1 MDEHQYL
8 FILCSHSS
16 GSTALWRL
24 LQTSAQV
31 SALPV
36 EGQFIESVGPL
47 MRKTPWN
54 PQEPLP
60 WPAIKAE
67 WEKVWD
73 MSRPILLEKS
83 PPHLIRAQAI
93 EQAFPNAHF
102 IVMVRNPY
110 AYCEGTKRRGRTGLG
125 YKRDASYAQIAA
137 GWIRENQFQMENLQ
151 HLQRAVCLTYEELAD
166 QPAAAAEKVLAFM
179 PALERLDIEAA
190 HLIHSLEGWLERP
203 ITNLNPVQIA
213 RLSAADIAE
222 INTVLRSHPAIM
234 DYFGYTYL
242 AGAYHSLNRARFAL
256 ATLYSRHI
264 RRNLQRVIRR
274 TRRTGQNPPLETK

>member
-24 LQTSAQV
+24 LQTSPHV

-36 EGQFIESVGPL
+36 EGQFVEAVVPL

-54 PQEPLP
+54 AQEPLP

-73 MSRPILLEKS
+73 LRRPILLEKS
-83 PPHLIRAQAI
+83 PPHLVRAKAI
-93 EQAFPNAHF
+93 EESFPNAHF

-125 YKRDASYAQIAA
+125 YRRDATYAQIAR
-137 GWIRENQFQMENLQ
+137 GWAREGQYQMGNLRG
-151 HLQRAVCLTYEELAD
+151 LQRTVCLTYEDLAD
-166 QPAAAAEKVLAFM
+166 DPAAAAAKVLAFM
-179 PALERLDIEAA
+179 PGLERLDVQAA

-213 RLSAADIAE
+213 RLSAEDIHE
-222 INTVLRSHPAIM
+222 INAVLYDHPKIM
-234 DYFGYTYL
+234 AFFGYDYL
-242 AGAYHSLNRARFAL
+242 VDAYAPLDRARMAL
-256 ATLYSRHI
+256 KTFYTRHI
-264 RRNLQRVIRR
+264 RRNMQRVMRR
-274 TRRTGQNPPLETK
+274 TRRAGSPPLEVE